1 MILLFVA
8 LILGLVAIA
17 ASVTGMVIPY
27 WLYNEKHGLELHEGL
42 WEICVKQPTAT
53 QYVCTHFSGSGTSLL
68 LLTYMCLELTYKPR
82 HEQTN
87 NVVL

>member
-8 LILGLVAIA
+8 LILGLIAIA
-17 ASVTGMVIPY
+17 TSVTGMVIPY

-68 LLTYMCLELTYKPR
+68 LLCLEFTYGPR
-82 HEQTN
+82 HEKTN
-87 NVVL
+87 NVVK